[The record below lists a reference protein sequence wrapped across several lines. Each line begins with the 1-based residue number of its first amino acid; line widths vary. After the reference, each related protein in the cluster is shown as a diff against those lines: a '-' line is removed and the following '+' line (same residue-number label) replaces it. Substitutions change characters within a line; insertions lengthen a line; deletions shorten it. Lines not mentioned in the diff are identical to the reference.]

1 MPHDLQLIVTRPAF
15 IELMASHACLRLSLS
30 RPGMRGSPIAGMR
43 HRQLMAVEAELVRV
57 ANRAVTPE
65 YGKLAVR
72 LREALRAM

>member
-15 IELMASHACLRLSLS
+15 IELMASHACLRLSLP
-30 RPGMRGSPIAGMR
+30 RGGMSGGPVAGMR

-65 YGKLAVR
+65 YGKLPVR
-72 LREALRAM
+72 LREALRPM